1 MPIIIGIGLLLSSVW
16 GADIGGLV
24 TAVGVTSV
32 VIGPAVQTAVG
43 PVIAGLLLLFAQP
56 FRIGDWLDTHREAV
70 GFITASSVGMIVQPR
85 TAAGNCRSVVSESAD
100 YIGTTALTP
109 QRMLTRDVAL
119 TDTTIVSVPR
129 DAMNIVV
136 QQDPRLAP
144 QIGEAIEIR
153 RNAAS
158 EALAEAA
165 QGVRVAS
172 RLGQRKR
179 RVGGGVSIASMVVIE
194 IRCQGRS
201 SGRRGGIVTDPLTP
215 MGV

>member
-1 MPIIIGIGLLLSSVW
+1 M
-16 GADIGGLV
+16 
-24 TAVGVTSV
+24 
-32 VIGPAVQTAVG
+32 
-43 PVIAGLLLLFAQP
+43 
-56 FRIGDWLDTHREAV
+56 
-70 GFITASSVGMIVQPR
+70 PR
-85 TAAGNCRSVVSESAD
+85 TAAGNYRSVVSESAD

-109 QRMLTRDVAL
+109 QRMLTGDVAL

-136 QQDPRLAP
+136 QQDPRLAR

-153 RNAAS
+153 RKAAC

-179 RVGGGVSIASMVVIE
+179 RVGRVSIASMVVIE

-201 SGRRGGIVTDPLTP
+201 SGRRGGIATDPFTP
-215 MGV
+215 MVYTLQGIGIGW

>member
-1 MPIIIGIGLLLSSVW
+1 M
-16 GADIGGLV
+16 
-24 TAVGVTSV
+24 
-32 VIGPAVQTAVG
+32 
-43 PVIAGLLLLFAQP
+43 
-56 FRIGDWLDTHREAV
+56 
-70 GFITASSVGMIVQPR
+70 PR

-100 YIGTTALTP
+100 YIGTTALTR
-109 QRMLTRDVAL
+109 QRMLTEGVAL

-136 QQDPRLAP
+136 QQDPRLAR

-153 RNAAS
+153 RKAAS

-179 RVGGGVSIASMVVIE
+179 RVGRVSIASMVVIE

-201 SGRRGGIVTDPLTP
+201 SGRRGGIATDPAPVWVYSLW
-215 MGV
+215 GICIGW

>member
-1 MPIIIGIGLLLSSVW
+1 M
-16 GADIGGLV
+16 
-24 TAVGVTSV
+24 
-32 VIGPAVQTAVG
+32 
-43 PVIAGLLLLFAQP
+43 
-56 FRIGDWLDTHREAV
+56 
-70 GFITASSVGMIVQPR
+70 PR
-85 TAAGNCRSVVSESAD
+85 TAAGNCLSVVSESAD

-109 QRMLTRDVAL
+109 QRMLTGDVAL

-136 QQDPRLAP
+136 QQDPRLAR

-153 RNAAS
+153 RKAAS

-179 RVGGGVSIASMVVIE
+179 RVGRVSIASMLVIE
-194 IRCQGRS
+194 IRYQGRS
-201 SGRRGGIVTDPLTP
+201 SGRRGGIATDPAPVWVYSLW
-215 MGV
+215 GICIGW

>member
-1 MPIIIGIGLLLSSVW
+1 M
-16 GADIGGLV
+16 
-24 TAVGVTSV
+24 
-32 VIGPAVQTAVG
+32 
-43 PVIAGLLLLFAQP
+43 
-56 FRIGDWLDTHREAV
+56 
-70 GFITASSVGMIVQPR
+70 PR

-109 QRMLTRDVAL
+109 QRMLTGDVAL

-136 QQDPRLAP
+136 QQDPRLAR

-153 RNAAS
+153 RKAAS

-179 RVGGGVSIASMVVIE
+179 RVGRVSIASMVVIE
-194 IRCQGRS
+194 IRCQVVAAVAAEG
-201 SGRRGGIVTDPLTP
+201 L
-215 MGV
+215 

>member
-1 MPIIIGIGLLLSSVW
+1 M
-16 GADIGGLV
+16 
-24 TAVGVTSV
+24 
-32 VIGPAVQTAVG
+32 
-43 PVIAGLLLLFAQP
+43 
-56 FRIGDWLDTHREAV
+56 
-70 GFITASSVGMIVQPR
+70 PR

-153 RNAAS
+153 RKAAS

-179 RVGGGVSIASMVVIE
+179 RVGRVSIASMVVIE

>member
-1 MPIIIGIGLLLSSVW
+1 M
-16 GADIGGLV
+16 
-24 TAVGVTSV
+24 
-32 VIGPAVQTAVG
+32 
-43 PVIAGLLLLFAQP
+43 
-56 FRIGDWLDTHREAV
+56 
-70 GFITASSVGMIVQPR
+70 PR

-109 QRMLTRDVAL
+109 QRMLTGDVAL
-119 TDTTIVSVPR
+119 TDTTIPVPR

-136 QQDPRLAP
+136 QEDPRLAR

-153 RNAAS
+153 RRAAS

-179 RVGGGVSIASMVVIE
+179 RSGGS
-194 IRCQGRS
+194 RS
-201 SGRRGGIVTDPLTP
+201 RRWS
-215 MGV
+215 

>member
-1 MPIIIGIGLLLSSVW
+1 M
-16 GADIGGLV
+16 
-24 TAVGVTSV
+24 
-32 VIGPAVQTAVG
+32 
-43 PVIAGLLLLFAQP
+43 
-56 FRIGDWLDTHREAV
+56 
-70 GFITASSVGMIVQPR
+70 PR

-179 RVGGGVSIASMVVIE
+179 RVGRVSIASMVVIE
-194 IRCQGRS
+194 IRCQVAAAVAAEG
-201 SGRRGGIVTDPLTP
+201 L
-215 MGV
+215 